1 MNVTDINGN
10 TEMLTGYKDMTRKG
24 KVNGERS
31 LSFLLIKT
39 DTNGHSYPMTIEES
53 LIDYENQFFRIKRVI
68 EKSRGGKSI
77 KNVEAEHKFLGDLLD
92 NYQYDTISGSTTIQ
106 TAMTHALA
114 GSGYSFTI
122 VGSFENV
129 TFENFGDDNS
139 LALVQTIL
147 QKFGAE
153 MTPNGNELALYN
165 QLGVETDFQFRYKY
179 NLKAIEKE
187 VDTKDLSTYIKGFG
201 KDGLT
206 VEYESPMAQIYGRR
220 HAKPVR
226 DERFTIADSLLEE
239 CKKNIQDEPK
249 IAFTIDYVQL
259 KNGGFEGEI
268 VGLGDT
274 VFVIYE
280 PLGID
285 ITARVME
292 ITDYPESNKMPQITL
307 ANFSENAS
315 DIISGFTQTQKTVD
329 KIIQDGSVSDGSL
342 SGTAQQAI
350 DAVNRT
356 LNEIQ
361 YTTEGFRGVDPA
373 DSKRFVA
380 MENRGIVATTDGG
393 TVIRFIITPDGVN
406 LANSY
411 GSVKEEQVKIGPNTT
426 FATGYDPSKM
436 ATEGHNH
443 DDRYYTET
451 EMNAKLADMDVLTW
465 MGV

>member
-1 MNVTDINGN
+1 MIIKDLNGN
-10 TEMLTGYKDMTRKG
+10 TEMLIGYKDMTRKG

-31 LSFLLIKT
+31 LSFMIIK
-39 DTNGHSYPMTIEES
+39 DPKNEHVYPMTSEES
-53 LIDYENQFFRIKRVI
+53 LIDYDGQAFRIKRVI
-68 EKSRGGKSI
+68 EKSRGNRSI

-92 NYQYDTISGSTTIQ
+92 NHQYETIDGSTTIQ

-114 GSGYSFTI
+114 GSGYSFTV
-122 VGSFENV
+122 VGSFKNV
-129 TFENFGDDNS
+129 TLDNFGDDNS

-147 QKFGAE
+147 EKYGAE
-153 MTPNGNELALYN
+153 MNPNGMELALYN
-165 QLGVETDFQFRYKY
+165 QVGVETDFQFRYKY

-226 DERFTIADSLLEE
+226 DDRFTIADSLLDHI
-239 CKKNIQDEPK
+239 KTQIQDEPK
-249 IAFTIDYVQL
+249 ISFTIDYAQL
-259 KNGGFEGEI
+259 KNGGYEGETI
-268 VGLGDT
+268 GLGDT

-292 ITDYPESNKMPQITL
+292 MTDYPESNKMPQITL
-307 ANFSENAS
+307 ANFNENAS
-315 DIISGFTQTQKTVD
+315 DIISNFTKTQKTVD
-329 KIIQDGSVSDGSL
+329 RITTDGSLNNTAL

-356 LNEIQ
+356 TNQIQ
-361 YTTEGFRGVDPA
+361 YTTDGFRGVDPA
-373 DSKRFVA
+373 DSKRWVGH
-380 MENRGIVATTDGG
+380 NNKGIVATIDNG
-393 TVIRFIITPDGVN
+393 TTVKYMITPDGVN
-406 LANSY
+406 LVNSY
-411 GSVKEEQVKIGPNTT
+411 GSVKEEQVKIGPGTT

-436 ATEGHNH
+436 ATSGHNH
-443 DDRYYTET
+443 DDRYYKQD
-451 EMNAKLADMDVLTW
+451 EMDAKLADMDVLTW